1 MKHGKIAIIG
11 AGTVGSATAYA
22 LLLRDI
28 PADIILIDRNDTKCE
43 GEVEDLADALTLSL
57 SHSITRG
64 FLADAASADIIIVT
78 AGIAQACG
86 QSRLDL
92 LDTNAQIVSDIFK
105 NMKPLNPDA
114 IIIVV
119 TNPVDSMTQL
129 VAQLSGLPKN
139 QIFGSGTFLDTQRLR
154 MIISKQ
160 ITIAPEL
167 IELYVIGEHG
177 DSQVVAWSTAT
188 IAGMPLLQF
197 PGLQKNQLCVMAQE
211 AKGKANS
218 IITCKGATSF
228 GVASCIAFYCKV
240 ILSDSKHIVP
250 VSCFN
255 ESYGVCI
262 GMPAVLGA
270 SGIERIVDLSL
281 DLEERADLEKSVQL
295 LKKYYAGIEQ

>member
-11 AGTVGSATAYA
+11 AGMVGSATAYA

-28 PADIILIDRNDTKCE
+28 PADIILIDRNDAKCE
-43 GEVEDLADALTLSL
+43 GEVFDLVDALSLSL
-57 SHSITRG
+57 SHSISKG
-64 FLADAASADIIIVT
+64 SLSDAASADIIIIT
-78 AGIAQACG
+78 AGIAQTCG

-92 LDTNAQIVSDIFK
+92 LDTNALIVRDIFVH
-105 NMKPLNPDA
+105 MQPNPKA

-139 QIFGSGTFLDTQRLR
+139 QVFGSGTFLDTQRLR

-160 ITIAPEL
+160 IKIAPEL

-197 PGLQKNQLCVMAQE
+197 PGLQKDQLLAMAQE
-211 AKGKANS
+211 TKEKACS
-218 IITCKGATSF
+218 IIACKGSTSF
-228 GVASCIAFYCKV
+228 GVAACIAYYCKI
-240 ILSDSKHIVP
+240 ILSDFKHIIP

-255 ESYGVCI
+255 ESYGVCVS
-262 GMPAVLGA
+262 MPVILGA
-270 SGIERIVDLSL
+270 SGVERIVALSL
-281 DLEERADLEKSVQL
+281 DCEECADLENSVQL
-295 LKKYYAGIEQ
+295 LKKYYAGIE